1 MLIPSIDLL
10 GGRIVQLVQ
19 GEKLR
24 LAFDDFEYWIERFS
38 RFPLV
43 QLIDLDAAMRQ
54 GENSALVEQI
64 AKRLP
69 VQAGGGIH
77 TIERARQVLEAGA
90 QRVIIGS
97 ALFSAEGTVNT
108 DFAAE
113 LAESVG
119 AERVVA
125 GIDTKNGRIAVK
137 GWKAQVE
144 LTPDEAIPQL
154 EPYVAAFLYTHVD
167 GEGMMQGFPIE
178 TGRAAAQAD
187 EAATHRGRRHSQPA
201 GGGCAGCA
209 WARTRWWGWRC
220 IQIYCSLKLP
230 VQAGGGIHT
239 VKRARQ
245 VLEAG
250 AQRVIIGSALFSAEG
265 TVNTE
270 FAAKLAESVGA
281 ERVVAGIDTK
291 NGRIAVKGWKAQ
303 VELTADD
310 AIPQLE
316 PYAAAFLYTHV
327 DTEGTMRGFPADVA
341 TRLRKLTKKQL
352 IVAGGIRSQQEVDA
366 LDSLG
371 ADAVVG
377 MAVYTELLKV

>member
-69 VQAGGGIH
+69 CQAGGGIGS
-77 TIERARQVLEAGA
+77 IERARQVLEAGA
-90 QRVIIGS
+90 KRVIIGS
-97 ALFSAEGTVNT
+97 ALFSAEGKVNT
-108 DFAAE
+108 DFAAQ
-113 LAESVG
+113 LAQSIGVEQI
-119 AERVVA
+119 VA

-137 GWKAQVE
+137 GWKAQVA
-144 LTPDEAIPQL
+144 LTPDE
-154 EPYVAAFLYTHVD
+154 
-167 GEGMMQGFPIE
+167 
-178 TGRAAAQAD
+178 
-187 EAATHRGRRHSQPA
+187 
-201 GGGCAGCA
+201 
-209 WARTRWWGWRC
+209 
-220 IQIYCSLKLP
+220 
-230 VQAGGGIHT
+230 
-239 VKRARQ
+239 
-245 VLEAG
+245 
-250 AQRVIIGSALFSAEG
+250 
-265 TVNTE
+265 
-270 FAAKLAESVGA
+270 
-281 ERVVAGIDTK
+281 
-291 NGRIAVKGWKAQ
+291 
-303 VELTADD
+303 

-327 DTEGTMRGFPADVA
+327 NTEGTMQGFPIEVA
-341 TRLRKLTKKQL
+341 ARLRKLTARQL

-366 LDSLG
+366 LDALG

-377 MAVYTELLKV
+377 MAVYTELLAV

>member
-24 LAFDDFEYWIERFS
+24 LAFDDFEFWIRKFS

-54 GENSALVEQI
+54 GDNAALVAQI

-77 TIERARQVLEAGA
+77 SIERAQQVLDAGA
-90 QRVIIGS
+90 RRVIVGS
-97 ALFSAEGTVNT
+97 ALFSAEGKVNT
-108 DFAAE
+108 EFAAS
-113 LAESVG
+113 LAAAVG

-154 EPYVAAFLYTHVD
+154 EDHAGAFLYTHVD

-178 TGRAAAQAD
+178 TAA
-187 EAATHRGRRHSQPA
+187 
-201 GGGCAGCA
+201 
-209 WARTRWWGWRC
+209 
-220 IQIYCSLKLP
+220 
-230 VQAGGGIHT
+230 
-239 VKRARQ
+239 
-245 VLEAG
+245 
-250 AQRVIIGSALFSAEG
+250 
-265 TVNTE
+265 
-270 FAAKLAESVGA
+270 
-281 ERVVAGIDTK
+281 
-291 NGRIAVKGWKAQ
+291 
-303 VELTADD
+303 
-310 AIPQLE
+310 
-316 PYAAAFLYTHV
+316 
-327 DTEGTMRGFPADVA
+327 
-341 TRLRKLTKKQL
+341 RLRKLTQRQL
-352 IVAGGIRSQQEVDA
+352 IVAGGIRSQQEVDE

-377 MAVYTELLKV
+377 MAVYTDLLAV

>member
-10 GGRIVQLVQ
+10 GGRIVQLVH

-24 LAFDDFEYWIERFS
+24 LAFDDFEYWIEKFT

-54 GENSALVEQI
+54 GDNAALVEQI

-77 TIERARQVLEAGA
+77 TVERARQVLEAGA
-90 QRVIIGS
+90 KRVIVGS
-97 ALFSAEGTVNT
+97 ALFSGCGTVNT
-108 DFAAE
+108 EFAAK
-113 LAESVG
+113 LAASVG

-125 GIDTKNGRIAVK
+125 GIDTKNGRITVK

-144 LTPDEAIPQL
+144 LTPDE
-154 EPYVAAFLYTHVD
+154 
-167 GEGMMQGFPIE
+167 
-178 TGRAAAQAD
+178 
-187 EAATHRGRRHSQPA
+187 
-201 GGGCAGCA
+201 
-209 WARTRWWGWRC
+209 
-220 IQIYCSLKLP
+220 
-230 VQAGGGIHT
+230 
-239 VKRARQ
+239 
-245 VLEAG
+245 
-250 AQRVIIGSALFSAEG
+250 
-265 TVNTE
+265 
-270 FAAKLAESVGA
+270 
-281 ERVVAGIDTK
+281 
-291 NGRIAVKGWKAQ
+291 
-303 VELTADD
+303 

-327 DTEGTMRGFPADVA
+327 DTEGTMRGFPAGVA
-341 TRLRKLTKKQL
+341 ARLRKLTKKQL

-366 LDSLG
+366 LDALG

>member
-24 LAFDDFEYWIERFS
+24 LAFYDFEYWIERFS

-77 TIERARQVLEAGA
+77 TVERARQVLEAGA
-90 QRVIIGS
+90 KRVIIGS
-97 ALFSAEGTVNT
+97 ALFSAEG
-108 DFAAE
+108 A
-113 LAESVG
+113 
-119 AERVVA
+119 
-125 GIDTKNGRIAVK
+125 
-137 GWKAQVE
+137 
-144 LTPDEAIPQL
+144 
-154 EPYVAAFLYTHVD
+154 
-167 GEGMMQGFPIE
+167 
-178 TGRAAAQAD
+178 
-187 EAATHRGRRHSQPA
+187 
-201 GGGCAGCA
+201 
-209 WARTRWWGWRC
+209 
-220 IQIYCSLKLP
+220 
-230 VQAGGGIHT
+230 
-239 VKRARQ
+239 
-245 VLEAG
+245 
-250 AQRVIIGSALFSAEG
+250 
-265 TVNTE
+265 VNTE

-291 NGRIAVKGWKAQ
+291 SGRIAVKGWKAQ
-303 VELTADD
+303 VELSADE

-341 TRLRKLTKKQL
+341 ARLRKLTKKQL

-366 LDSLG
+366 LDALG

-377 MAVYTELLKV
+377 MAVYTELLTV

>member
-24 LAFDDFEYWIERFS
+24 LAFDDFEYWIEKFS

-77 TIERARQVLEAGA
+77 TVERARQVLEAGA

-97 ALFSAEGTVNT
+97 ALFSAEGAVN
-108 DFAAE
+108 
-113 LAESVG
+113 
-119 AERVVA
+119 
-125 GIDTKNGRIAVK
+125 
-137 GWKAQVE
+137 
-144 LTPDEAIPQL
+144 
-154 EPYVAAFLYTHVD
+154 
-167 GEGMMQGFPIE
+167 
-178 TGRAAAQAD
+178 AD
-187 EAATHRGRRHSQPA
+187 
-201 GGGCAGCA
+201 
-209 WARTRWWGWRC
+209 
-220 IQIYCSLKLP
+220 
-230 VQAGGGIHT
+230 
-239 VKRARQ
+239 
-245 VLEAG
+245 
-250 AQRVIIGSALFSAEG
+250 
-265 TVNTE
+265 

-303 VELTADD
+303 VELTPDD

-316 PYAAAFLYTHV
+316 AYATAFLYTHV
-327 DTEGTMRGFPADVA
+327 DTEGTMRGFPIDVA
-341 TRLRKLTKKQL
+341 ARLRKLTKKQL
-352 IVAGGIRSQQEVDA
+352 IVAGGIRCQQEVDA
-366 LDSLG
+366 LDVLG

-377 MAVYTELLKV
+377 MAVYTELLAV

>member
-24 LAFDDFEYWIERFS
+24 LAFDDFEYWIEKFS

-54 GENSALVEQI
+54 GNNAALVEQI

-77 TIERARQVLEAGA
+77 T
-90 QRVIIGS
+90 
-97 ALFSAEGTVNT
+97 
-108 DFAAE
+108 
-113 LAESVG
+113 
-119 AERVVA
+119 
-125 GIDTKNGRIAVK
+125 
-137 GWKAQVE
+137 VE
-144 LTPDEAIPQL
+144 
-154 EPYVAAFLYTHVD
+154 
-167 GEGMMQGFPIE
+167 
-178 TGRAAAQAD
+178 
-187 EAATHRGRRHSQPA
+187 
-201 GGGCAGCA
+201 
-209 WARTRWWGWRC
+209 
-220 IQIYCSLKLP
+220 
-230 VQAGGGIHT
+230 
-239 VKRARQ
+239 RARQ

-270 FAAKLAESVGA
+270 FAAKLAAGVGA

-303 VELTADD
+303 VELTPDD
-310 AIPQLE
+310 AIPRLE

-327 DTEGTMRGFPADVA
+327 DTEGTMRGFPSDVA
-341 TRLRKLTKKQL
+341 ARLRKLTKKQL

-366 LDSLG
+366 LDALG

-377 MAVYTELLKV
+377 MAVYTELLAV